1 MSPVER
7 AARVFTPKVRG
18 IEINREGTGRK
29 RECVRRSGGGV
40 GGGEGGCLSGGGRGV
55 WGGGRVSGGEGR
67 GGEERGGAGR
77 ASCKLAGLAD

>member
-18 IEINREGTGRK
+18 IEINRREGTERK
-29 RECVRRSGGGV
+29 RESVCAGAGAEWV
-40 GGGEGGCLSGGGRGV
+40 GGAGGCLSGGDGN
-55 WGGGRVSGGEGR
+55 GGGVGREKSGGL
-67 GGEERGGAGR
+67 GR